1 MKSNSTALP
10 LWKGRSGAIL
20 VLAGLLAACGAGK
33 DKPPSQVA
41 AKVNKEEISVHQVNH
56 LLQQQRVRADQADRA
71 GRQALERLIDQELA
85 LQRAAELRVDR
96 EPQVLAQLEAARRE
110 IIARAY
116 AERVA
121 DAAGKPS
128 ADEVRRYYTDKPALF
143 RERRIYSLQE
153 ISVEARPE
161 QVEALRGRL
170 AGGLGMSALVEYLKG
185 NDLRFTVNEAVR
197 AAEQLPLDS
206 VDAFAKMRD
215 GESALTATP
224 TGAQILVLV
233 ASRSEP
239 VDEARARP
247 AIEQFLLNEGRRK
260 RVEDDIRALRA
271 AAKIEYVGRF
281 ADAATAERGATQ
293 AAAAAAAAPVVVPA
307 SGALDVNVIN
317 SGMGLKK

>member
-1 MKSNSTALP
+1 MKSNASALP
-10 LWKGRSGAIL
+10 VWNGRYGAIL
-20 VLAGLLAACGAGK
+20 MLAGLLAACGGGK

-96 EPQVLAQLEAARRE
+96 EPQVLAQLEASRRE
-110 IIARAY
+110 IIAAY

-121 DAAGKPS
+121 EAAAKPG
-128 ADEVRRYYTDKPALF
+128 ADEVARYYADKPALF
-143 RERRIYSLQE
+143 SERRIYSLQE

-170 AGGLGMSALVEYLKG
+170 AGGLGVGALVEYLKA
-185 NDLRFTVNEAVR
+185 NDLRFTVSEAVR
-197 AAEQLPLDS
+197 AAEQLPLGS
-206 VDAFAKMRD
+206 VDAFARMKD
-215 GESALTATP
+215 GESVLTVTP
-224 TGAQILVLV
+224 TGVQVLVLV

-281 ADAATAERGATQ
+281 AESAAERSAAQ
-293 AAAAAAAAPVVVPA
+293 ASSAAAPVVVPA

>member
-1 MKSNSTALP
+1 M
-10 LWKGRSGAIL
+10 
-20 VLAGLLAACGAGK
+20 LAGLLAACGGGK

-121 DAAGKPS
+121 EAAGKPD
-128 ADEVRRYYTDKPALF
+128 ADEVRRYYVDKPALF
-143 RERRIYSLQE
+143 SERRIYSLQE
-153 ISVEARPE
+153 ISIEARPE

-170 AGGLGMSALVEYLKG
+170 AGGLSVGALVEHLKG
-185 NDLRFTVNEAVR
+185 NDLRFTVSEAVR
-197 AAEQLPLDS
+197 AAEQLPLGS

-215 GESALTATP
+215 GESVLTATP
-224 TGAQILVLV
+224 TGAQVLLLV

-247 AIEQFLLNEGRRK
+247 AIEQFLVNEGRRK

-281 ADAATAERGATQ
+281 NEPAATERNAGQ
-293 AAAAAAAAPVVVPA
+293 APSAAVPVVVPA
-307 SGALDVNVIN
+307 SGALDVSVIN

>member
-1 MKSNSTALP
+1 MKSNAFAVP
-10 LWKGRSGAIL
+10 AWNGRHGAIL
-20 VLAGLLAACGAGK
+20 VLAGALAACGGSK

-56 LLQQQRVRADQADRA
+56 LLQQQRVRSDQVERA

-85 LQRAAELRVDR
+85 LQRAAELRLDR
-96 EPQVLAQLEAARRE
+96 DPQVLAQLEASRRE

-128 ADEVRRYYTDKPALF
+128 AADVSRYYADKPALF

-153 ISVEARPE
+153 IAVEARPE

-170 AGGLGMSALVEYLKG
+170 AGGLTVGALIDDLKS
-185 NDLRFTVNEAVR
+185 NELRFTVNEAVR
-197 AAEQLPLDS
+197 AAEQLPLGS

-215 GESALTATP
+215 GESVLTPTP
-224 TGAQILVLV
+224 TGAQVLVLA

-247 AIEQFLLNEGRRK
+247 AIEQFLLNESRRK
-260 RVEDDIRALRA
+260 LVDDDIRALRTS
-271 AAKIEYVGRF
+271 AKIEYVGRF
-281 ADAATAERGATQ
+281 AEPAPAGVAAV
-293 AAAAAAAAPVVVPA
+293 AAPA
-307 SGALDVNVIN
+307 SGALDVGVIN
-317 SGMGLKK
+317 NGMGLKK

>member
-1 MKSNSTALP
+1 MKSNASALP
-10 LWKGRSGAIL
+10 VWNGRYGAIL
-20 VLAGLLAACGAGK
+20 MLAGLLAACGGGK

-96 EPQVLAQLEAARRE
+96 EPQVLAQLEASRRE

-121 DAAGKPS
+121 EAAAKPG
-128 ADEVRRYYTDKPALF
+128 ADEVARYYADKPALF
-143 RERRIYSLQE
+143 SERRIYSLQE

-170 AGGLGMSALVEYLKG
+170 AGGLGVGALVEYLKA
-185 NDLRFTVNEAVR
+185 NDLRFTVSEAVR
-197 AAEQLPLDS
+197 AAEQLPLGS
-206 VDAFAKMRD
+206 VDAFARMKD
-215 GESALTATP
+215 GESVLTVTP
-224 TGAQILVLV
+224 TGVQVLVLV

-239 VDEARARP
+239 VDQARARP

-281 ADAATAERGATQ
+281 AESAATERSAAQ
-293 AAAAAAAAPVVVPA
+293 ASPAAAPVVVPA

>member
-1 MKSNSTALP
+1 MKSNASALP
-10 LWKGRSGAIL
+10 VCRYGAIL
-20 VLAGLLAACGAGK
+20 MLFALLAGCGGGK

-121 DAAGKPS
+121 EAAGKPG
-128 ADEVRRYYTDKPALF
+128 ADEVRRYYADKPALF
-143 RERRIYSLQE
+143 SERRIYSLQE
-153 ISVEARPE
+153 ISIEARPE

-170 AGGLGMSALVEYLKG
+170 AGGLSVGALVEYLKG
-185 NDLRFTVNEAVR
+185 NELRFTVSEAVR
-197 AAEQLPLDS
+197 AAEQLPLGS

-215 GESALTATP
+215 GESVLTATP
-224 TGAQILVLV
+224 TGAQVLVLV

-271 AAKIEYVGRF
+271 GAKIEYVGRF
-281 ADAATAERGATQ
+281 NEPAATERSAGQ
-293 AAAAAAAAPVVVPA
+293 APSAAVPVVVPA
-307 SGALDVNVIN
+307 SGALDVSVIN